1 MEHIIGNYYGIDWI
15 AMTGSLLFLFL
26 IGNKKR
32 YAFIIYAFTSIAWII
47 VNYMAQIWPGVIV
60 SIILI
65 GLNLRAYIK
74 WENN

>member
-15 AMTGSLLFLFL
+15 AMTGSLLFVYL

-32 YAFIIYAFTSIAWII
+32 YAFIIYIAANIAWII

-60 SIILI
+60 CIILI
-65 GLNLRAYIK
+65 ALNIRAYLK
-74 WENN
+74 WEK